1 MINTSRQLKDKIKN
15 LSGGNSLKAQTL
27 IRKYVMERFLARVA
41 QSKYQN
47 NFILKGGMLISAIV
61 GEDARSTMDIDTT
74 VQSLPLTNEDIQR
87 IINEVASIDLGD
99 NLTFTLSKTE
109 TIRDDFDYP
118 GVRVTLKVIF
128 EKLKETVN
136 IDISTGDEITPSA
149 VQFTYPMM
157 FEQEKIR
164 IWSYNLETLMAEK
177 IQTVLA
183 RSVTNTRMRDFYDIY
198 ILWNLE
204 NDSIDRRLLRDAYKA
219 TAHSRSTEGL
229 INDAEPIMEDIA
241 ISEHMEIL
249 WDNYKKSNSYVGDLS
264 WNDVLDT
271 VTNIVL
277 DEIKYDTKYEIENED
292 DEIEDEITEDPQS
305 EIGHEMTML

>member
-87 IINEVASIDLGD
+87 IINEIASIDLGD
-99 NLTFTLSKTE
+99 NLIFTLSKTE

-157 FEQEKIR
+157 FEQEKIKV
-164 IWSYNLETLMAEK
+164 WSYNLETLLAEK
-177 IQTVLA
+177 LQTVLA
-183 RSVTNTRMRDFYDIY
+183 RSVANTRMRDFYDIY

-204 NDSIDRRLLRDAYKA
+204 NDSIDRMLLRDAYKA
-219 TAHSRSTEGL
+219 TAHSRKTEKE
-229 INDAEPIMEDIA
+229 IDKSDEIMEQIA
-241 ISEHMEIL
+241 LNEYMETL
-249 WDNYKKSNSYVGDLS
+249 WNNYKSSNSYVGDIS
-264 WNDVLDT
+264 WDEVLGT
-271 VTNIVL
+271 VTDIVL
-277 DEIKYDTKYEIENED
+277 DEIKCDTEYGIED
-292 DEIEDEITEDPQS
+292 DEIDDEITEEPQN
-305 EIGHEMTML
+305 EIGYEITML

>member
-74 VQSLPLTNEDIQR
+74 VQSLPLTDEDIQK
-87 IINEVASIDLGD
+87 IINEIASIDLGD

-164 IWSYNLETLMAEK
+164 IWSYNLETLLAEK
-177 IQTVLA
+177 LQTVLA
-183 RSVTNTRMRDFYDIY
+183 RSVANTRMRDFYDIY

-204 NDSIDRRLLRDAYKA
+204 NDSIDRMLLRDAYKA
-219 TAHSRSTEGL
+219 TAHSRKTEKE
-229 INDAEPIMEDIA
+229 IDKADEIMEQIA
-241 ISEHMEIL
+241 LNKYMETL
-249 WDNYKKSNSYVGDLS
+249 WNNYKSSNSYVGDIS
-264 WNDVLDT
+264 WDEVLGT
-271 VTNIVL
+271 VTDIVL
-277 DEIKYDTKYEIENED
+277 DEIKCDTEYGIED
-292 DEIEDEITEDPQS
+292 DEIDDEITEEPQS
-305 EIGHEMTML
+305 EIGYEMTML

>member
-87 IINEVASIDLGD
+87 IINEIASIDLGD

-164 IWSYNLETLMAEK
+164 IWSYNLETLLAEK
-177 IQTVLA
+177 LQTVLA
-183 RSVTNTRMRDFYDIY
+183 RSVANTRMRDFYDIY

-204 NDSIDRRLLRDAYKA
+204 NDSIDRMLLRDAYKA
-219 TAHSRSTEGL
+219 TAHSRKTEKE
-229 INDAEPIMEDIA
+229 IDKADEIMEQIA
-241 ISEHMEIL
+241 LNKYMETL
-249 WDNYKKSNSYVGDLS
+249 WNNYKSSNSYVGDIS
-264 WNDVLDT
+264 WDEVLGT
-271 VTNIVL
+271 VTDIVL
-277 DEIKYDTKYEIENED
+277 DEIKCDTEYGIED
-292 DEIEDEITEDPQS
+292 DEIDDEIAEEPQS
-305 EIGHEMTML
+305 EIGYEMTML

>member
-41 QSKYQN
+41 KSKYQN

-74 VQSLPLTNEDIQR
+74 VQSLPLTNEDIQK
-87 IINEVASIDLGD
+87 IIDEIASIDLGD

-164 IWSYNLETLMAEK
+164 IWSYNLETLLAEK

-183 RSVTNTRMRDFYDIY
+183 RSVANTRMRDFYDIY

-204 NDSIDRRLLRDAYKA
+204 NDSIDRMLLRDAYKA
-219 TAHSRSTEGL
+219 TAHSRKTEKE
-229 INDAEPIMEDIA
+229 IDKADEIMEQIA
-241 ISEHMEIL
+241 LNEYMETL
-249 WDNYKKSNSYVGDLS
+249 WNNYKSSNSYVGDIS
-264 WNDVLDT
+264 WDEVLGT
-271 VTNIVL
+271 VTDIVL
-277 DEIKYDTKYEIENED
+277 DEIKCDTEYGIED
-292 DEIEDEITEDPQS
+292 DEIDDEITEEPQS
-305 EIGHEMTML
+305 EIGYEMTML

>member
-41 QSKYQN
+41 KSKYQN

-87 IINEVASIDLGD
+87 IINEIASIDLGD
-99 NLTFTLSKTE
+99 NLIFTLSKTE

-149 VQFTYPMM
+149 VQFTYPRM
-157 FEQEKIR
+157 FKQEQIR
-164 IWSYNLETLMAEK
+164 IWSYNLETLLAEK
-177 IQTVLA
+177 LQTVLA
-183 RSVTNTRMRDFYDIY
+183 RSVANTRMRDFYDIY

-204 NDSIDRRLLRDAYKA
+204 NESIDRDLLRDAYKA

-229 INDAEPIMEDIA
+229 LIDAEQIMEDIA
-241 ISEHMEIL
+241 VSEHMEKL
-249 WDNYKKSNSYVGDLS
+249 WNNYKESNRYVGELS
-264 WNDVLDT
+264 WNEVLDT
-271 VTNIVL
+271 VTDIVL
-277 DEIKYDTKYEIENED
+277 YEIKCDIEYKD
-292 DEIEDEITEDPQS
+292 DEIGDEITEEPQS
-305 EIGHEMTML
+305 GIGYEMTML

>member
-87 IINEVASIDLGD
+87 IINEIASIDLGD

-164 IWSYNLETLMAEK
+164 IWSYNLETLLAEK
-177 IQTVLA
+177 LQTVLA

-229 INDAEPIMEDIA
+229 INDAEQIMEDIA
-241 ISEHMEIL
+241 ISEHMEML
-249 WDNYKKSNSYVGDLS
+249 WDNYKSSNSYVGDIS
-264 WNDVLDT
+264 WDEVLGT
-271 VTNIVL
+271 VTDIVL
-277 DEIKYDTKYEIENED
+277 DEIKYDTKYEIEDED

-305 EIGHEMTML
+305 EHGFEMTML

>member
-15 LSGGNSLKAQTL
+15 ISGGNSLKAQTL

-41 QSKYQN
+41 KSKYQN

-74 VQSLPLTNEDIQR
+74 VQSLPLTDEDIQK
-87 IINEVASIDLGD
+87 IINEIASIDLGD

-164 IWSYNLETLMAEK
+164 IWSYNLETLLAEK
-177 IQTVLA
+177 LQTVLA
-183 RSVTNTRMRDFYDIY
+183 RSVANTRMRDFYDIY

-204 NDSIDRRLLRDAYKA
+204 NDSIDRMLLRDAYKA
-219 TAHSRSTEGL
+219 TAHSRKTEKE
-229 INDAEPIMEDIA
+229 IDKADEIMEQIA
-241 ISEHMEIL
+241 LNKYMETL
-249 WDNYKKSNSYVGDLS
+249 WNNYKSSNSYVGDIS
-264 WNDVLDT
+264 WDEVLGT
-271 VTNIVL
+271 VTDIVL
-277 DEIKYDTKYEIENED
+277 DEIKCDTEYGIED
-292 DEIEDEITEDPQS
+292 DEIDDEITEEPQS
-305 EIGHEMTML
+305 EIGYEMTML

>member
-87 IINEVASIDLGD
+87 IINEIASIDMGD

-136 IDISTGDEITPSA
+136 IDISTGDEITPSV

-164 IWSYNLETLMAEK
+164 IWSYNLETLLAEK
-177 IQTVLA
+177 LQTVLA

-229 INDAEPIMEDIA
+229 INDAEQIMEDIA
-241 ISEHMEIL
+241 ISEHMDML
-249 WDNYKKSNSYVGDLS
+249 WDNYKKSNSYVADIS
-264 WNDVLDT
+264 WDEVLGT
-271 VTNIVL
+271 VTDIVL
-277 DEIKYDTKYEIENED
+277 DEIKCDTEYEIKD
-292 DEIEDEITEDPQS
+292 DEIDDEITEEPQS
-305 EIGHEMTML
+305 ELLS

>member
-87 IINEVASIDLGD
+87 IINEIASIDLGD
-99 NLTFTLSKTE
+99 NLIFTLSKTE

-157 FEQEKIR
+157 FEQEKIKV
-164 IWSYNLETLMAEK
+164 WSYNLETLLAEK
-177 IQTVLA
+177 LQTVLA
-183 RSVTNTRMRDFYDIY
+183 RSVANTRMRDFYDIY

-204 NDSIDRRLLRDAYKA
+204 NESIDRDLLRDAYKA
-219 TAHSRSTEGL
+219 TAHSRKTEKE
-229 INDAEPIMEDIA
+229 IDKADEIMEQIA
-241 ISEHMEIL
+241 LNEYMETL
-249 WDNYKKSNSYVGDLS
+249 WNNYKSSNSYVGDIS
-264 WNDVLDT
+264 WDEVLGT
-271 VTNIVL
+271 VTDIVL
-277 DEIKYDTKYEIENED
+277 DEIKCDTEYGIED
-292 DEIEDEITEDPQS
+292 DEIDDEITEEPQS
-305 EIGHEMTML
+305 EIGYEMTML

>member
-87 IINEVASIDLGD
+87 IINEIASIDLGD

-164 IWSYNLETLMAEK
+164 IWSYNLETLLAEK
-177 IQTVLA
+177 LQTVLA
-183 RSVTNTRMRDFYDIY
+183 RSVANTRMRDFYDIY

-204 NDSIDRRLLRDAYKA
+204 NDSIDRMLLRDAYKA
-219 TAHSRSTEGL
+219 TAHSRKTEKE
-229 INDAEPIMEDIA
+229 IDKADEIMEQIA
-241 ISEHMEIL
+241 LNKYMETL
-249 WDNYKKSNSYVGDLS
+249 WNNYKSSNSYVGDIS
-264 WNDVLDT
+264 WDEVLGT
-271 VTNIVL
+271 VTDIVL
-277 DEIKYDTKYEIENED
+277 DEIKCDTEYGIED
-292 DEIEDEITEDPQS
+292 DEIDDEITEEPQS
-305 EIGHEMTML
+305 EIGYEMTML

>member
-15 LSGGNSLKAQTL
+15 ISGGNSLKAQTL

-41 QSKYQN
+41 KSKYQN

-74 VQSLPLTNEDIQR
+74 VQSLPLTDEDIQK
-87 IINEVASIDLGD
+87 IINEIASIDLGD

-157 FEQEKIR
+157 FEQEKIKV
-164 IWSYNLETLMAEK
+164 WSYNLETLLAEK
-177 IQTVLA
+177 LQTVLA
-183 RSVTNTRMRDFYDIY
+183 RSVANTRMRDFYDIY

-204 NDSIDRRLLRDAYKA
+204 NESIDRDLLRDAYKA
-219 TAHSRSTEGL
+219 TAHSRKTEKE
-229 INDAEPIMEDIA
+229 IDKADEIMEQIA
-241 ISEHMEIL
+241 LNEYMETL
-249 WDNYKKSNSYVGDLS
+249 WNNYKSSNSYV
-264 WNDVLDT
+264 
-271 VTNIVL
+271 
-277 DEIKYDTKYEIENED
+277 
-292 DEIEDEITEDPQS
+292 
-305 EIGHEMTML
+305 EIGRAHV